1 MEKTTNTIM
10 ATVLETIMETIYI
23 GNHSYTLKGPGCG
36 TTILCMNLFNR
47 RITLT
52 SMDACHSHSMWLY
65 LNTYKGSFI
74 QKYKEMADRWV
85 RLQNPSYLSSLG
97 EGKSNVE
104 LLQTHLVP
112 NRRQYDMW
120 DIQMSSGDNDYLQ
133 LMIRIATEIC
143 RLPIFLPCNNQTF
156 YNTKHF
162 ILHCIEDDI
171 CILFRNI
178 LQLEETY
185 NLKTIKQWNKYLDS
199 RN

>member
-1 MEKTTNTIM
+1 
-10 ATVLETIMETIYI
+10 METIQS
-23 GNHSYTLKGPGCG
+23 GNHSYTLKEPGYG
-36 TTILCMNLFNR
+36 TTIWRINLFGG

-52 SMDACHSHSMWLY
+52 SMDADHSHSMWRY

-85 RLQNPSYLSSLG
+85 RLQKPSYLSSLG

-143 RLPIFLPCNNQTF
+143 RLPIFLPCNNQTIDNSK
-156 YNTKHF
+156 YF
-162 ILHCIEDDI
+162 ILHCMEDDI
-171 CILFRNI
+171 CILFRDI

-185 NLKTIKQWNKYLDS
+185 NLKTIKQWKEYLDN
-199 RN
+199 RKV